1 MKRATEKRAQ
11 PRALA
16 ALAVMSVVLAG
27 CDEALSPDN
36 VSADAQSSE
45 AQADGRT
52 DLFPIPAGSPK
63 DDVEAPEVFQLS
75 EPGLWDGRP
84 SLGGI
89 WVAHPDVT
97 QPERVRVKNTK
108 NNKTVTA
115 ALFRRERNLP
125 GPELQLSSAAAEKLG
140 ILAGAPTKVDV
151 VALRRKAPEPV
162 EEKPATDE
170 TAAEE
175 TQTAI
180 ADEPNTDAAEI
191 EVTETEQPEKLKWWQ
206 RKKPAAA
213 AGGATA
219 AAAATVAAT
228 DTATDTTAEA
238 ATEAVEA
245 AAETEKPTKPKWWQR
260 KKPAAATG
268 AATAAADAATDAA
281 AETTAEA
288 AETVGEAEPS
298 ASLVDPE
305 VTPPTEQPEKR
316 KWWQKK
322 KPDEITETPLD
333 PIAGAAAAIDAAEP
347 TPVSTAAA
355 TTASASAATGA
366 SVSSLSKP
374 YIQIG
379 TFGVETNANS
389 AANKIRRNGMPA
401 EVRELTSNGKKVWR
415 VLIGPATTRSER
427 NAMQRDA
434 KDLGF
439 GDAFTVKN

>member
-1 MKRATEKRAQ
+1 MKRATETRAH

-27 CDEALSPDN
+27 CDEVLSPDN
-36 VSADAQSSE
+36 VSADSQSSDT
-45 AQADGRT
+45 QADGRT
-52 DLFPIPAGSPK
+52 DLFPIPDGSPK

-75 EPGLWDGRP
+75 EAGLWDGRP

-89 WVAHPDVT
+89 WIAHPDVT
-97 QPERVRVKNTK
+97 QPERVRVKNPK

-140 ILAGAPTKVDV
+140 ILAGAPTNVDV
-151 VALRRKAPEPV
+151 VALRRKAPEPKPEPV
-162 EEKPATDE
+162 EEKPAAEE
-170 TAAEE
+170 TPVEE
-175 TQTAI
+175 TQTAA
-180 ADEPNTDAAEI
+180 ADESKTVIAENEAAEA
-191 EVTETEQPEKLKWWQ
+191 EQPAKLKWWQ

-213 AGGATA
+213 AGAATA
-219 AAAATVAAT
+219 AAVATDAAT
-228 DTATDTTAEA
+228 DTATDTAAEI
-238 ATEAVEA
+238 ATEAVENVT
-245 AAETEKPTKPKWWQR
+245 ETEKPAKPKWWQR
-260 KKPAAATG
+260 KKPAEAAV
-268 AATAAADAATDAA
+268 AVDAATDTATDTA
-281 AETTAEA
+281 TEVVETTAEA
-288 AETVGEAEPS
+288 AS

-305 VTPPTEQPEKR
+305 VTPPTEQPAKR

-347 TPVSTAAA
+347 TPVNTPSA
-355 TTASASAATGA
+355 TTADASVATAAT
-366 SVSSLSKP
+366 VSSLSKP
-374 YIQIG
+374 FVQVG

-401 EVRELTSNGKKVWR
+401 EVRELTSDGKTVWR
-415 VLIGPATTRSER
+415 VLVGPATSRSER
-427 NAMQRDA
+427 NAMQRDV

-439 GDAFTVKN
+439 NDAFTVKN